1 MTCLILLCTTLVSKV
16 IIALSAHL
24 LVDIL
29 RSLAR
34 SPLEDL
40 ADSFLMM
47 LQEPWRRL
55 HNGFGRTLIHR
66 CHAMREQTTGMSG
79 IDGYY

>member
-29 RSLAR
+29 RSLADDAVAAAAAAAVAAAAHDDDHDDDA
-34 SPLEDL
+34 SPNGGVISLP
-40 ADSFLMM
+40 S
-47 LQEPWRRL
+47 QGGRR
-55 HNGFGRTLIHR
+55 R
-66 CHAMREQTTGMSG
+66 
-79 IDGYY
+79 

>member
-29 RSLAR
+29 RSLAVVQG
-34 SPLEDL
+34 SQQQQQQQQQ
-40 ADSFLMM
+40 AAS
-47 LQEPWRRL
+47 
-55 HNGFGRTLIHR
+55 
-66 CHAMREQTTGMSG
+66 AAAAAATTTT
-79 IDGYY
+79 